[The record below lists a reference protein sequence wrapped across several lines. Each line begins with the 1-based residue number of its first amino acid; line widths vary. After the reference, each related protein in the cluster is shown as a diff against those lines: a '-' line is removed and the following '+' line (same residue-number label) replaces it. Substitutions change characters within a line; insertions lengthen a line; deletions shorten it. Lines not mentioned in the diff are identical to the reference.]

1 MVAGV
6 SETLGAT
13 RRCPGC
19 GSGRGAPRGSKGG
32 FELLSCRAC
41 RTLYA
46 AALPASEA
54 SEDYEGYYG
63 EGNLHV
69 PAFIDRRLD
78 EIVAGFEPYRRGG
91 RLLDV
96 GCGAGTFL
104 RAGRRAGWTAVG
116 VEVNA
121 TAAEHN
127 RAAGFEVFN
136 GELAE
141 AGFPEGHF
149 DVVILSEVLE
159 HVADPRGML
168 RDILRV
174 LRPGG
179 LLWATTPNGR
189 GLSARALGLGW
200 SAVCPPEHLHLFSR
214 RAARALLAEAG
225 FGRVRVVTEGAN
237 PFEILRALRGHAAP
251 PAHAAPGA
259 ATPQQQS
266 QQPQPQSQPEPVAAG
281 DERVRTGYELNAF
294 LSDSPSRRLVKDAVN
309 AVLRLSS
316 LGDSLKISA
325 EKGRG

>member
-1 MVAGV
+1 MVVGV
-6 SETLGAT
+6 SESVGET

-54 SEDYEGYYG
+54 SEDYDDYYG

-104 RAGRRAGWTAVG
+104 RAAGRAGWTAVG

-136 GELAE
+136 GELAG

-214 RAARALLAEAG
+214 RAAASLLTEAG

-251 PAHAAPGA
+251 PAHAAPES
-259 ATPQQQS
+259 TQT
-266 QQPQPQSQPEPVAAG
+266 QPPRPEPAAAG

-309 AVLRLSS
+309 AMLRLSS

-325 EKGRG
+325 EKAAARGDV

>member
-1 MVAGV
+1 MVAEV
-6 SETLGAT
+6 SESVSVA

-19 GSGRGAPRGSKGG
+19 GSASGAPRGSKGG

-46 AALPASEA
+46 AALPASEP
-54 SEDYEGYYG
+54 SEDYDGYYG

-69 PAFIDRRLD
+69 PEFIDRRLD
-78 EIVAGFEPYRRGG
+78 EIVAGFESYRRGG

-104 RAGRRAGWTAVG
+104 RAAGRAGWTAVG
-116 VEVNA
+116 IEVNA

-136 GELAE
+136 GFLEE
-141 AGFPEGHF
+141 ARFPEGHF
-149 DVVILSEVLE
+149 DVVVASEVLE
-159 HVADPRGML
+159 HVPDPGEML
-168 RDILRV
+168 REILRV

-214 RAARALLAEAG
+214 RAARQLLEGVG
-225 FGRVRVVTEGAN
+225 FGPVRVVTEGAN
-237 PFEILRALRGHAAP
+237 PVELLRALRRQGPAP
-251 PAHAAPGA
+251 PAHGAHAAPAPTEENQGA
-259 ATPQQQS
+259 TGA
-266 QQPQPQSQPEPVAAG
+266 
-281 DERVRTGYELNAF
+281 ERVQTGYELNAF
-294 LSDSPSRRLVKDAVN
+294 LSESRPRRLVKDAVN
-309 AVLRLSS
+309 GLLRLSR
-316 LGDSLKISA
+316 LGDSLKIRA
-325 EKGRG
+325 ERRGPEKK

>member
-1 MVAGV
+1 MSAGV
-6 SETLGAT
+6 SEGSSVA

-19 GSGRGAPRGSKGG
+19 GSSEGAPRGSKGG

-46 AALPASEA
+46 SALPASEVA
-54 SEDYEGYYG
+54 DDYEGYYG

-69 PAFIDRRLD
+69 PEFIDRRLD
-78 EIVAGFEPYRRGG
+78 EIVSGFEPYRRAG

-104 RAGRRAGWTAVG
+104 RAAGRAGWTAVG

-136 GELAE
+136 GELA
-141 AGFPEGHF
+141 AAPFPEGHF

-214 RAARALLAEAG
+214 RAARQLLTEAG

-237 PFEILRALRGHAAP
+237 PVEILRALRGHAAP
-251 PAHAAPGA
+251 PAHAAPEA
-259 ATPQQQS
+259 A
-266 QQPQPQSQPEPVAAG
+266 QQPQPPPVAAG
-281 DERVRTGYELNAF
+281 DERVRAGYELNAF
-294 LSDSPSRRLVKDAVN
+294 LSDGRARRLIKDTVN
-309 AVLRLSS
+309 AALRLSR

-325 EKGRG
+325 EKSAA